1 MGDGVEIDLARLD
14 EAGRQLTAVKH
25 EFEHASNN
33 SRSLADAVGH
43 DGLADAL
50 IDFADKWDDTRED
63 MVENIGT
70 LAEAASGIS
79 EAFSQLDSEYAA
91 ALEGE
96 Q

>member
-1 MGDGVEIDLARLD
+1 MDGVQLNLARLL
-14 EAGRQLTAVKH
+14 EAGSRLTSVKS
-25 EFEHASNN
+25 EFENASANA
-33 SRSLADAVGH
+33 RGLADAVGH